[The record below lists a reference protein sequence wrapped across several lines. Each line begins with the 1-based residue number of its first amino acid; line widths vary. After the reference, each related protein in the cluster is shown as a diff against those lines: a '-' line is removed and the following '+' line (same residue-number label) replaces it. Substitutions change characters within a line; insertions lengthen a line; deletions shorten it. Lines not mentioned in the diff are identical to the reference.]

1 MVVLREMRRRA
12 RFLVG
17 PVLAIA
23 VSGYFAYNF
32 VEGDRGMLA
41 WFRLTQEL
49 RLAKANLGTVQ
60 QERAVLDRKVNNMR
74 PEHVDPDLLDQ
85 EVRSR
90 LDLAAPNEIIVIRPG
105 DRPGDRR

>member
-12 RFLVG
+12 RLLVG

-23 VSGYFAYNF
+23 VTGYFVYNF

-41 WFRLTQEL
+41 WFRVKQDL
-49 RLAKANLGTVQ
+49 RIAKANLAAVQ
-60 QERAVLDRKVNNMR
+60 TERAALDRKVANMR
-74 PEHVDPDLLDQ
+74 PDHVDPDLLDQ

-90 LDLAAPNEIIVIRPG
+90 LDLAAPNEIIVLQPADKR
-105 DRPGDRR
+105 

>member
-1 MVVLREMRRRA
+1 MRRRA

-23 VSGYFAYNF
+23 VSGYFAYNL

-41 WFRLTQEL
+41 WFRINQDL
-49 RLAKANLGTVQ
+49 RLAQAKLATVQ
-60 QERAVLDRKVNNMR
+60 AERAALDHKVANMR

-90 LDLAAPNEIIVIRPG
+90 LDLAAPNEIIMLQP
-105 DRPGDRR
+105 PARR

>member
-23 VSGYFAYNF
+23 VTGYFAYNL

-49 RLAKANLGTVQ
+49 RVAKSNLASVQ
-60 QERAVLDRKVNNMR
+60 EERAALDRKVANMR
-74 PEHVDPDLLDQ
+74 PDHVDPDLLDQ
-85 EVRSR
+85 EVRAR
-90 LDLAAPNEIIVIRPG
+90 LDLGAPNEIIVMHPA
-105 DRPGDRR
+105 DRR

>member
-23 VSGYFAYNF
+23 VTGYFAYNL

-41 WFRLTQEL
+41 WFRLNQDL
-49 RLAKANLGTVQ
+49 RTAKTNLAAVQ
-60 QERAVLDRKVNNMR
+60 GERTALDRKVANMR
-74 PEHVDPDLLDQ
+74 PDHVDPDLLDQ

-90 LDLAAPNEIIVIRPG
+90 LDLAAPNEIIVLQPA
-105 DRPGDRR
+105 DRH

>member
-23 VSGYFAYNF
+23 VTGYFAYNF

-41 WFRLTQEL
+41 WFRVNQDL
-49 RLAKANLGTVQ
+49 RNAKSNLAAIQ
-60 QERAVLDRKVNNMR
+60 AERAALDRKVANMR
-74 PEHVDPDLLDQ
+74 PDHVDPDLLDQ

-90 LDLAAPNEIIVIRPG
+90 LDLAAPNEIIVLQPA
-105 DRPGDRR
+105 DKH

>member
-12 RFLVG
+12 RFFVG

-23 VSGYFAYNF
+23 VTGYFAYNL

-41 WFRLTQEL
+41 WFRVNQDL
-49 RLAKANLGTVQ
+49 RNAKANLSVVQ
-60 QERAVLDRKVNNMR
+60 AERATLDRKVANMR
-74 PEHVDPDLLDQ
+74 PDHVDPDLLDQ

-90 LDLAAPNEIIVIRPG
+90 LDLAAPNEIVVLQP
-105 DRPGDRR
+105 DRH